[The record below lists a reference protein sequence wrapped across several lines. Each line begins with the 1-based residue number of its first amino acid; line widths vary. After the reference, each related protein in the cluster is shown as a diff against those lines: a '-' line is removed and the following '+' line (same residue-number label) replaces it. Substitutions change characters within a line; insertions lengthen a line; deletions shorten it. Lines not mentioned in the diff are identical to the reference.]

1 MASQSLKDKTVKG
14 VGWTALDSVANY
26 GISFIVGLVL
36 ARLLSPDEYGLIGI
50 ITIFI
55 VIFNTIVDSGFSTA
69 LIRKPKVTDDDYS
82 TVFIINLGISILLA
96 ILLFCS
102 AGTIASYFE
111 REELVSL
118 TQAMSSILVINA
130 LGIVQ
135 KAKLTKQL
143 DFKSQT
149 KISIIASTVSGVL
162 GIAAAIFGL
171 GVWALVIQ
179 QISRQVL
186 NTVFLWLF
194 SRWVPRLIVSI
205 NSFKELFG
213 FSWKLLVAQIINT
226 TWTKLYQFI
235 IGKFYS
241 PAVLG
246 QYTRAEQFA
255 TIFSSNITTIVQRVS
270 LPVMSEIQDE
280 TQRMVSAY
288 RRIIKSTMLLTLVL
302 MFGLAAV
309 AKPMVYVL
317 IGEQWL
323 PCVPFLQILCLIF
336 AFYPLHALNLNM
348 LQVQGRSDILLI
360 LQIVKNLVA
369 LIPLAL
375 GIWVGIYWML
385 GGSVV
390 CGFFD
395 YFVNSYYS
403 GKKLGYSS
411 WRQLKDIG
419 PSFFLALGM
428 AIPVW
433 ALTLIPISNYI
444 LLPVQI
450 LLGAAIVLIICE
462 RFKLTEYIDLKNT
475 LSTYV
480 SNIKR

>member
-1 MASQSLKDKTVKG
+1 MDSLKDKTVKG
-14 VGWTALDSVANY
+14 VGWTALDSVASY
-26 GISFIVGLVL
+26 GISFLVSLVL

-55 VIFNTIVDSGFSTA
+55 AIFNTIIDSGFSTA
-69 LIRKPKVTDDDYS
+69 LIRKPSVTNDDYS
-82 TVFIINLGISILLA
+82 TVFIINLGISIVLA
-96 ILLFCS
+96 ILLYFG
-102 AGTIASYFE
+102 AGAISVYFG
-111 REELVSL
+111 RDELVSL
-118 TQAMSSILVINA
+118 TQAMSCILIINA

-149 KISIIASTVSGVL
+149 KISIIASSISGVL
-162 GIAAAIFGL
+162 GIAAALLGM

-179 QISRQVL
+179 QISRQIL
-186 NTVFLWLF
+186 NTILLWF
-194 SRWVPRLIVSI
+194 YSRWIPQLKLSWI
-205 NSFKELFG
+205 SFKELFG

-226 TWTKLYQFI
+226 VWTKLYQFV

-241 PAVLG
+241 SETLG
-246 QYTRAEQFA
+246 HYTRAEQFA

-280 TQRMVSAY
+280 TQRLVAAY

-302 MFGLAAV
+302 MLGLAAV
-309 AKPMVYVL
+309 AKPMIYVL
-317 IGEQWL
+317 IGDKWM
-323 PCVPFLQILCLIF
+323 PCVPYLQILCFTF

-348 LQVQGRSDILLI
+348 LQVQGRSDVLLI
-360 LQIVKNLVA
+360 LQIIKNIIA

-385 GGSVV
+385 GGSFI

-403 GKKLGYSS
+403 GKKLGYTS
-411 WRQLKDIG
+411 WMQLKDIG
-419 PSFFLALGM
+419 PSFFVSLIM
-428 AIPVW
+428 AVPVW
-433 ALTLIPISNYI
+433 ALSLLPISNLII
-444 LLPVQI
+444 LPLQ
-450 LLGAAIVLIICE
+450 LCLGAVIIYCMCE
-462 RFKLTEYIDLKNT
+462 KLNLPEYNDLKST
-475 LSTYV
+475 LMTYLAK
-480 SNIKR
+480 IKK

>member
-1 MASQSLKDKTVKG
+1 MDSLKDKTVRG
-14 VGWTALDSVANY
+14 VGWTALDSVASY
-26 GISFIVGLVL
+26 GISFLVGLVL

-55 VIFNTIVDSGFSTA
+55 AVFNTIIDSGFSIA
-69 LIRKPKVTDDDYS
+69 LIRKPNVTNDDYC
-82 TVFIINLGISILLA
+82 TVFFINLGISVVLALLLYFGA
-96 ILLFCS
+96 N
-102 AGTIASYFE
+102 GIANYFG

-118 TQAMSSILVINA
+118 TQVMSCILIINA

-149 KISIIASTVSGVL
+149 KVSIIASSISGVL
-162 GIAAAIFGL
+162 GIGTALLGM
-171 GVWALVIQ
+171 GVWALVVQ
-179 QISRQVL
+179 QVSRQLL
-186 NTVFLWLF
+186 NTFLLWTF
-194 SRWVPRLIVSI
+194 SRWIPQLRLSLA
-205 NSFKELFG
+205 SFKELFG

-226 TWTKLYQFI
+226 VWAKLYQFV
-235 IGKFYS
+235 IGKYYS
-241 PAVLG
+241 SETLG
-246 QYTRAEQFA
+246 HYTRAEQFA

-270 LPVMSEIQDE
+270 LPVMSEIQDN
-280 TQRMVSAY
+280 TQRLVAAY

-309 AKPMVYVL
+309 AKPMIYVL
-317 IGEQWL
+317 IGEQWM
-323 PCVPFLQILCLIF
+323 PCVPFLQILCFSF

-360 LQIVKNLVA
+360 LQIVKNIIA

-385 GGSVV
+385 GGSVI

-403 GKKLGYSS
+403 GKKLGYTS
-411 WRQLKDIG
+411 WQQLKDIG
-419 PSFFLALGM
+419 PSSLVASIM

-433 ALTLIPISNYI
+433 ALSLLPISDYLI
-444 LLPVQI
+444 LPVQ
-450 LLGAAIVLIICE
+450 LLCGTLIVVGLCE
-462 RFKLTEYIDLKNT
+462 TMRLEEYEDLKTT
-475 LSTYV
+475 LTTYM
-480 SNIKR
+480 SRIKK

>member
-1 MASQSLKDKTVKG
+1 MDSLKDKTVRG
-14 VGWTALDSVANY
+14 VGWTALDSVASY
-26 GISFIVGLVL
+26 GISFLVGLVL

-55 VIFNTIVDSGFSTA
+55 AVFNTIIDSGFSIA
-69 LIRKPKVTDDDYS
+69 LIRKPNVTNDDYC
-82 TVFIINLGISILLA
+82 TVFFINLGISVVLALLLYFGA
-96 ILLFCS
+96 N
-102 AGTIASYFE
+102 GIANYFG

-118 TQAMSSILVINA
+118 TQVMSCILIINA

-149 KISIIASTVSGVL
+149 KVSIIASSISGVL
-162 GIAAAIFGL
+162 GIGTAILGM
-171 GVWALVIQ
+171 GVWALVVQ
-179 QISRQVL
+179 QVSRQLL
-186 NTVFLWLF
+186 NTFLLWTF
-194 SRWVPRLIVSI
+194 SRWIPQLRLSLA
-205 NSFKELFG
+205 SFKELFG

-226 TWTKLYQFI
+226 VWAKLYQFV
-235 IGKFYS
+235 IGKYYS
-241 PAVLG
+241 SETLG
-246 QYTRAEQFA
+246 HYTRAEQFA

-270 LPVMSEIQDE
+270 LPVMSEIQDN
-280 TQRMVSAY
+280 TQRLVAAY

-309 AKPMVYVL
+309 AKPMIYVL
-317 IGEQWL
+317 IGEQWM
-323 PCVPFLQILCLIF
+323 PCVPFLQILCFSF

-360 LQIVKNLVA
+360 LQIVKNIIA

-385 GGSVV
+385 GGSVI

-403 GKKLGYSS
+403 GKKLGYTS
-411 WRQLKDIG
+411 WQQLKDIG
-419 PSFFLALGM
+419 PSSLVASIM

-433 ALTLIPISNYI
+433 ALSLLPISDYLI
-444 LLPVQI
+444 LPVQ
-450 LLGAAIVLIICE
+450 LLCGTLIVVGLCE
-462 RFKLTEYIDLKNT
+462 TMRLEEYEDLKTT
-475 LSTYV
+475 LTTYM
-480 SNIKR
+480 SRIKK

>member
-26 GISFIVGLVL
+26 GISFLVGLVL
-36 ARLLSPDEYGLIGI
+36 ARILSPDEYGLIGI

-69 LIRKPKVTDDDYS
+69 LIRKQAVSDDDYN

-96 ILLFCS
+96 ILLFCC
-102 AGTIASYFE
+102 AGLIASFFA
-111 REELVSL
+111 REELLKL

-149 KISIIASTVSGVL
+149 KISIIASTVSGIL
-162 GIAAAIFGL
+162 GIGSALLGM
-171 GVWALVIQ
+171 GVWSLVIQ
-179 QISRQVL
+179 QISRQVF
-186 NTVFLWLF
+186 NTALLWYF
-194 SRWVPRLIVSI
+194 SRWLPKLKISV

-213 FSWKLLVAQIINT
+213 FSWKLLLAQIINT

-241 PAVLG
+241 PATLG

-280 TQRMVSAY
+280 AQRMVSAY
-288 RRIIKSTMLLTLVL
+288 RRILKSTMLLTLVL

-323 PCVPFLQILCLIF
+323 PCVPFLQMLCLIF

-348 LQVQGRSDILLI
+348 LQVQGRSDILLL
-360 LQIVKNLVA
+360 LQIIKNIVA

-385 GGSVV
+385 GGSIV

-403 GKKLGYSS
+403 GKRLGYSC
-411 WRQLKDIG
+411 WMQLKDIG
-419 PSFFLALGM
+419 PSFSLALVM

-433 ALTLIPISNYI
+433 AMSFIPMSNFI
-444 LLPVQI
+444 LLPMQL
-450 LLGAAIVLIICE
+450 LLGASIIYFLCAKL
-462 RFKLTEYIDLKNT
+462 KLTEYIDLKNT
-475 LSTYV
+475 FSTYL
-480 SNIKR
+480 SKIK

>member
-1 MASQSLKDKTVKG
+1 MDSLKDKTVKG
-14 VGWTALDSVANY
+14 VGWTALDSVASY
-26 GISFIVGLVL
+26 GISFLVGLVL

-55 VIFNTIVDSGFSTA
+55 AVFNTIIDSGFSIA
-69 LIRKPKVTDDDYS
+69 LIRKPNVTNDDYC
-82 TVFIINLGISILLA
+82 TVFFINLGISVVLALLLYFGA
-96 ILLFCS
+96 N
-102 AGTIASYFE
+102 GIAVYFG

-118 TQAMSSILVINA
+118 TQVMSCILIINA

-149 KISIIASTVSGVL
+149 KISIIASSISGVL
-162 GIAAAIFGL
+162 GIGAALLGI
-171 GVWALVIQ
+171 GVWALVVQ
-179 QISRQVL
+179 QLSRQLL
-186 NTVFLWLF
+186 NTVLLWAF
-194 SRWVPRLIVSI
+194 SRWIPQLRLSLA
-205 NSFKELFG
+205 SFKELFG

-226 TWTKLYQFI
+226 VWTKLYQFV

-241 PAVLG
+241 SETLG
-246 QYTRAEQFA
+246 HYTRAEQFA

-270 LPVMSEIQDE
+270 LPVMSEIQDDS
-280 TQRMVSAY
+280 QRLVTAY

-309 AKPMVYVL
+309 AKPMIYVL
-317 IGEQWL
+317 IGEQWM
-323 PCVPFLQILCLIF
+323 PCVPFLQILCFSF

-360 LQIVKNLVA
+360 LQIIKNIIA

-385 GGSVV
+385 GGSVI

-403 GKKLGYSS
+403 GKKLGYTS
-411 WRQLKDIG
+411 WMQLKDIG
-419 PSFFLALGM
+419 PSFLVATIM

-433 ALTLIPISNYI
+433 ALS
-444 LLPVQI
+444 LLPVSNYLI
-450 LLGAAIVLIICE
+450 LPAQLLCGSLIVIGLCE
-462 RFKLTEYIDLKNT
+462 KMKLTEYDDLKNT
-475 LSTYV
+475 LITYV
-480 SNIKR
+480 SRIKK

>member
-1 MASQSLKDKTVKG
+1 MDSLKDKTVRG
-14 VGWTALDSVANY
+14 VGWTALDSVASY
-26 GISFIVGLVL
+26 GISFLVGLVL

-55 VIFNTIVDSGFSTA
+55 AVFNTIIDSGFSIA
-69 LIRKPKVTDDDYS
+69 LIRKPNVTNDDYC
-82 TVFIINLGISILLA
+82 TVFFINLGISVVLALLLYFGA
-96 ILLFCS
+96 N
-102 AGTIASYFE
+102 GIANYFG

-118 TQAMSSILVINA
+118 TQVMSCILIINA

-149 KISIIASTVSGVL
+149 KVSIIASSISGVL
-162 GIAAAIFGL
+162 GIGTALLGM
-171 GVWALVIQ
+171 GVWALVVQ
-179 QISRQVL
+179 QVSRQLL
-186 NTVFLWLF
+186 NTFLLWTF
-194 SRWVPRLIVSI
+194 SRWIPQFRLSLA
-205 NSFKELFG
+205 SFKELFG

-226 TWTKLYQFI
+226 VWAKLYQFV
-235 IGKFYS
+235 IGKYYS
-241 PAVLG
+241 SETLG
-246 QYTRAEQFA
+246 HYTRAEQFA

-270 LPVMSEIQDE
+270 LPVMSEIQDN
-280 TQRMVSAY
+280 THRLVAAY

-309 AKPMVYVL
+309 AKPMIYVL
-317 IGEQWL
+317 IGEQWM
-323 PCVPFLQILCLIF
+323 PCVPFLQILCFSF

-360 LQIVKNLVA
+360 LQIVKNIIA

-385 GGSVV
+385 GGSVI

-403 GKKLGYSS
+403 GKKLGYTS
-411 WRQLKDIG
+411 WQQLKDIG
-419 PSFFLALGM
+419 PSSLVASIM

-433 ALTLIPISNYI
+433 ALSLLPISDYLI
-444 LLPVQI
+444 LPVQ
-450 LLGAAIVLIICE
+450 LLCGTLIVVGLCE
-462 RFKLTEYIDLKNT
+462 TMRLEEYEDLKTT
-475 LSTYV
+475 LTTYM
-480 SNIKR
+480 SRIKK